1 MKGPVF
7 KLNMHPKEF
16 FDRNPF
22 LEDGKGGR
30 RRGENKERS
39 KSAPNDRKT
48 FKFSSPGKKVL
59 ISSTKLSFFLSCSSV
74 EIKTVVS
81 INFPNEVTKILT

>member
-7 KLNMHPKEF
+7 RLNMHAKEY

-22 LEDGKGGR
+22 IDDGKGGR
-30 RRGENKERS
+30 RRGEAKERS
-39 KSAPNDRKT
+39 KSAPSDKKP

-59 ISSTKLSFFLSCSSV
+59 FIYSLLKHSF
-74 EIKTVVS
+74 VS
-81 INFPNEVTKILT
+81 LLARWK